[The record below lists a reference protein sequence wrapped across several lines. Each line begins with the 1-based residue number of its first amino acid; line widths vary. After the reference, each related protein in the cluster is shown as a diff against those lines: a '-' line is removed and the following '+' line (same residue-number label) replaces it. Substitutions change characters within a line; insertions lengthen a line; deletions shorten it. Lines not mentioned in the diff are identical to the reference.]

1 MLRRGARVITSR
13 ERLAIGS
20 MALFAAAV
28 IVGTQTDD
36 ALGHDAMSLA
46 IGLAAAFLIIAIG
59 GPIVLRWAKKVE
71 K

>member
-1 MLRRGARVITSR
+1 MTHR

-20 MALFAAAV
+20 MALLAVSV
-28 IVGTQTDD
+28 IVGTKTDD

>member
-1 MLRRGARVITSR
+1 MMTHR
-13 ERLAIGS
+13 ERLTIGS
-20 MALFAAAV
+20 MALLSVAV

-46 IGLAAAFLIIAIG
+46 IGLVAAFLIIAIG
-59 GPIVLRWAKKVE
+59 GPAVLRWAKKVE